1 MSKQMT
7 VDQLLEKLS
16 SISRNGHGDML
27 IFLGENYPLL
37 EDAIGIR
44 MIENKLLIR
53 NTYYDKKMTEALRKA
68 ADGMKSVYRTYLEDC
83 YKAGRDVKEMF
94 DDCLDLYRL

>member
-16 SISRNGHGDML
+16 SISRSGHGDML

-37 EDAIGIR
+37 EDAIGILVIKNR
-44 MIENKLLIR
+44 LQIR

-68 ADGMKSVYRTYLEDC
+68 AENMESVYRTYLEDC
-83 YKAGRDVKEMF
+83 YKAGMEMEENTQ
-94 DDCLDLYRL
+94 

>member
-16 SISRNGHGDML
+16 SISRNGHGDIL

-53 NTYYDKKMTEALRKA
+53 NTYYDKKMAGALRKA
-68 ADGMKSVYRTYLEDC
+68 SENMESVYRTYLEDC
-83 YKAGRDVKEMF
+83 YKAGMEMEK
-94 DDCLDLYRL
+94 

>member
-16 SISRNGHGDML
+16 SISQSGHGDML

-37 EDAIGIR
+37 EDAIGIWI
-44 MIENKLLIR
+44 IENKLLIR
-53 NTYYDKKMTEALRKA
+53 NTYYDKKMEEALKKA
-68 ADGMKSVYRTYLEDC
+68 ADSMESVYRTYLADC
-83 YKAGRDVKEMF
+83 YKAGRDVE
-94 DDCLDLYRL
+94 

>member
-16 SISRNGHGDML
+16 GISQSGYGDMP
-27 IFLGENYPLL
+27 IVLGEKYPLL
-37 EDAIGIR
+37 EDAIGICFYER
-44 MIENKLLIR
+44 KLQIR

-68 ADGMKSVYRTYLEDC
+68 AENMESVYRTYLEDC
-83 YKAGRDVKEMF
+83 YKVGMEMEENT
-94 DDCLDLYRL
+94 